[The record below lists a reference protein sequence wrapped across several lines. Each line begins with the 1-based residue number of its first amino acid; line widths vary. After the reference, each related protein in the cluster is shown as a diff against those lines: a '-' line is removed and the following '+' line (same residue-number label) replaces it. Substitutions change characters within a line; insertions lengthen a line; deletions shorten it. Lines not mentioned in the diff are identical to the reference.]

1 MVVPACDLFRL
12 KPCNDDR
19 THVKEKRPKK
29 PSTSQRVTS
38 DFDDISCT
46 EILRLTQHF
55 EKSHE
60 DHEAHSKCGIGSSF
74 SIGVAVPRRLL
85 DLS

>member
-1 MVVPACDLFRL
+1 M
-12 KPCNDDR
+12 
-19 THVKEKRPKK
+19 KEKRPKK
-29 PSTSQRVTS
+29 PSTSQTSQRVTS

-60 DHEAHSKCGIGSSF
+60 AHSKCGIGMYWYICIGSSF

-85 DLS
+85 ELS